1 MENLVK
7 GKLKDGKK
15 ILGTFFS
22 MGNPSAMECLGYTG
36 MDFAIIDTEH
46 GPFDTENAMALVRA
60 AESVG
65 LSPFMRIADVSHKE
79 IQRAVDMGVQGLI
92 VPCLRS
98 LEEMKKLV
106 DLAKYPPVGN
116 RGFIKGRGSGFGYQ
130 DWACG
135 SVAEYMAASNDR
147 LLVLPQCETRECYE
161 QIDEVLAI
169 DGIDGIFIGPFDL
182 SISLGMPGDF
192 ENPAFKAAVARILE
206 ACKKAGKYSLIFST
220 ATHQARAYL
229 DQGFDG
235 VAHSIDFTVFT
246 EAYKAAMAEI
256 RRS

>member
-1 MENLVK
+1 MENLAK
-7 GKLKDGKK
+7 SKLKDGKN

-36 MDFAIIDTEH
+36 MDFVIIDTEH
-46 GPFDTENAMALVRA
+46 GPFDTESAMALVRA

-98 LEEMKKLV
+98 LEDMKKLV
-106 DLAKYPPVGN
+106 ELAKFAPVGN

-130 DWACG
+130 DWASG
-135 SVAEYMAASNDR
+135 SVADYMAASNDR

-161 QIDEVLAI
+161 QIEDVLAI
-169 DGIDGIFIGPFDL
+169 EGIDGIFIGPFDL

-192 ENPAFKAAVARILE
+192 DDPRFKSAVARILE
-206 ACKKAGKYSLIFST
+206 VCKKARKYSLIFST
-220 ATHQARAYL
+220 AIDQARAYL
-229 DQGFDG
+229 EQGFDG

-246 EAYKAAMAEI
+246 EAYKAAMADI
-256 RRS
+256 RRG

>member
-1 MENLVK
+1 MENLAK
-7 GKLKDGKK
+7 MKLRKGGKL
-15 ILGTFFS
+15 LGTFFS

-46 GPFDTENAMALVRA
+46 GPFDTESAMGLVRA

-92 VPCLRS
+92 IPCLRS
-98 LEEMKKLV
+98 LEDMRKLV
-106 DLAKYPPVGN
+106 DLAKFPPVGN
-116 RGFIKGRGSGFGYQ
+116 RGWGT
-130 DWACG
+130 
-135 SVAEYMAASNDR
+135 VAEYMAACNDR
-147 LLVLPQCETRECYE
+147 LLVLPQCETLECYRQIE
-161 QIDEVLAI
+161 QVLAI

-192 ENPAFKAAVARILE
+192 DNPEFKAAVAAILK
-206 ACKKAGKYSLIFST
+206 ACKKAGKYSLIFTTSVQ
-220 ATHQARAYL
+220 QARSYL
-229 DQGFDG
+229 EQGFDG

-246 EAYKAAMAEI
+246 EAYKSAVDSI
-256 RRS
+256 RRD

>member
-1 MENLVK
+1 MEPLAK
-7 GKLKDGKK
+7 AKLQDGKK

-36 MDFAIIDTEH
+36 MDFVIIDTEH
-46 GPFDTENAMALVRA
+46 GPFDTETAMSLVRA

-98 LEEMKKLV
+98 LGDMKKLV
-106 DLAKYPPVGN
+106 DLAKFAPIGN
-116 RGFIKGRGSGFGYQ
+116 RGFIKGRGSSFGYQ
-130 DWACG
+130 NWASG

-147 LLVLPQCETRECYE
+147 LLVLPQCETLECYE
-161 QIDEVLAI
+161 DIEQVLAI
-169 DGIDGIFIGPFDL
+169 EGIDGIFIGPFDL

-192 ENPAFKAAVARILE
+192 ENPEFKAAVARILE
-206 ACKKAGKYSLIFST
+206 ACKNAGKYSLIFST
-220 ATHQARAYL
+220 AINQAREYL

-246 EAYKAAMAEI
+246 EAYKTAMENI
-256 RRS
+256 RSR

>member
-1 MENLVK
+1 MENLAK
-7 GKLKDGKK
+7 MKLKNGGKL
-15 ILGTFFS
+15 LGTFFS

-46 GPFDTENAMALVRA
+46 GPFDTESAMGLVRA

-92 VPCLRS
+92 IPCLRS
-98 LEEMKKLV
+98 LEDMRKLV
-106 DLAKYPPVGN
+106 DLAKFPPVGN

-130 DWACG
+130 PWARV
-135 SVAEYMAASNDR
+135 SVAEYMAACNDR
-147 LLVLPQCETRECYE
+147 LLLLPQCETLECYRQIE
-161 QIDEVLAI
+161 QVLAI

-192 ENPAFKAAVARILE
+192 DNPEFKAAVAAILK
-206 ACKKAGKYSLIFST
+206 ACKKAGKYSLFFTTSVQ
-220 ATHQARAYL
+220 QARSYL
-229 DQGFDG
+229 EQGFDG

-246 EAYKAAMAEI
+246 EAYKSAVDSI
-256 RRS
+256 RRD

>member
-1 MENLVK
+1 MENSAK
-7 GKLKDGKK
+7 KKLQDGEK

-98 LEEMKKLV
+98 LGDMRKLV
-106 DLAKYPPVGN
+106 DLAKFAPVGN

-135 SVAEYMAASNDR
+135 SVAEYMTASNDR

-161 QIDEVLAI
+161 EIEEVLAI
-169 DGIDGIFIGPFDL
+169 EGIDGIFVGPFDL

-192 ENPAFKAAVARILE
+192 ENPEFKAAVARILK

-220 ATHQARAYL
+220 AIDQARAYL
-229 DQGFDG
+229 EQGFDG

-256 RRS
+256 RNG

>member
-1 MENLVK
+1 MENLAK
-7 GKLKDGKK
+7 AKLLEGKK
-15 ILGTFFS
+15 LLGTFFS

-46 GPFDTENAMALVRA
+46 GPFDTESAMGLVRA
-60 AESVG
+60 AEAVG

-98 LEEMKKLV
+98 LEEMRRLV
-106 DLAKYPPVGN
+106 GFAKYPPVGERGYIRGRG
-116 RGFIKGRGSGFGYQ
+116 RGFGFQ
-130 DWACG
+130 SWASG
-135 SVAEYMAASNDR
+135 SVAEFMAASNER

-161 QIDEVLAI
+161 NIEQVLAI
-169 DGIDGIFIGPFDL
+169 DGIDGIFVGPFDL
-182 SISLGMPGDF
+182 SISLDMPGDF
-192 ENPAFKAAVARILE
+192 DNPDFKAAVARILE
-206 ACKKAGKYSLIFST
+206 ACKKAGKFSLIFST
-220 ATHQARAYL
+220 STEQAKVYL

-246 EAYKAAMAEI
+246 QAYKALVDEI
-256 RRS
+256 CGR

>member
-1 MENLVK
+1 MENLAK
-7 GKLKDGKK
+7 SKLKDGKN

-36 MDFAIIDTEH
+36 MDFVIIDTEH
-46 GPFDTENAMALVRA
+46 GPFDTESAMALVRA

-98 LEEMKKLV
+98 LEDMKKLV
-106 DLAKYPPVGN
+106 ELAKFAPVGN

-130 DWACG
+130 DWASG
-135 SVAEYMAASNDR
+135 SVADYMAASNDR

-161 QIDEVLAI
+161 QIEEVLSI
-169 DGIDGIFIGPFDL
+169 EGIDGIFIGPFDL
-182 SISLGMPGDF
+182 SISLGKPGDF
-192 ENPAFKAAVARILE
+192 DDPRFKSAVARILE

-220 ATHQARAYL
+220 AIDQARAYL
-229 DQGFDG
+229 EQGFDG

-246 EAYKAAMAEI
+246 EAYKAAMADI
-256 RRS
+256 RRG